1 MFTDAMYRKP
11 LSAVWLFL
19 AQGRAKKKKDESS
32 SQFCVVQNMVI
43 PFSILQKSE
52 SEGSDLFIS
61 RASSA
66 REH

>member
-19 AQGRAKKKKDESS
+19 AQGRAKKDESS
-32 SQFCVVQNMVI
+32 SQFSVVQNMVI

-61 RASSA
+61 QASSD